1 MISTNLF
8 HRNQGITV
16 SVRISRS
23 SARQLFCFCKKQCSV
38 DTLDVLLKLLT
49 NILFIIQI
57 D

>member
-8 HRNQGITV
+8 YINQVITV
-16 SVRISRS
+16 SERISRS
-23 SARQLFCFCKKQCSV
+23 SARQLFCFCKQQCSA

>member
-1 MISTNLF
+1 MISTSLF
-8 HRNQGITV
+8 HKNQVITV
-16 SVRISRS
+16 CERISRS
-23 SARQLFCFCKKQCSV
+23 SDRQLFCFCKQQCSV